1 MPDHDDDDLNDDE
14 WYPFEEGRPLK
25 AREGALTPA
34 PWHCARCGEAN
45 ETMIDLY
52 SGYSQEYVEDCA
64 VCCRPN
70 LITVTIDPESLV
82 IALRN
87 ELEYE

>member
-1 MPDHDDDDLNDDE
+1 MPDHDEESFEEDDWN
-14 WYPFEEGRPLK
+14 PFEEDQPLK

-34 PWHCARCGEAN
+34 LWHCAGCGESN
-45 ETMIDLY
+45 ETLIDL
-52 SGYSQEYVEDCA
+52 SNGYNQEYVEDCA

-70 LITVTIDPESLV
+70 QITVTIDPESLV

>member
-1 MPDHDDDDLNDDE
+1 MPDHEEDDFDE
-14 WYPFEEGRPLK
+14 EDWNPFEESRPLK
-25 AREGALTPA
+25 AREGALTPT
-34 PWHCARCGEAN
+34 PWHCARCGEVN

-52 SGYSQEYVEDCA
+52 SGYSQEYVEDCS

-70 LITVTIDPESLV
+70 LITVAIDPESLV
-82 IALRN
+82 IVLRN